1 MAVLLLR
8 PNCHVEYL
16 FKLIDKMEDLL
27 LIIGKII
34 WVDLAEKGFLIALG
48 NFCLQIELS

>member
-16 FKLIDKMEDLL
+16 FKLIDKMADLL
-27 LIIGKII
+27 LKSAKII
-34 WVDLAEKGFLIALG
+34 WVDLGVPDCFGEFL
-48 NFCLQIELS
+48 LQIELS